1 MMKIKYKQRLILFAF
16 FLLPALAKP
25 QLIKDEFLSPV
36 FSDQFDDDKDTWR
49 NMSTSDNLFLIQD
62 GEYLLRRKNTASGYS
77 IFPKWSNKLT
87 TFSLTASM
95 KLEDSKNPEASIGLI
110 FMAQEDATGAFI
122 FEFNPKGQYR
132 LKQLVG
138 LSFKLL
144 TGDQRNN
151 GWVDSDALNPLG
163 QYNIIEIRTSKRNYD
178 IYANEKYLLSFTE
191 IAYKSGDIGF
201 SIGAATKARV
211 DFITVKEPKNEEV
224 KSSQQ
229 SGKQSNAGQAANT
242 KPSNP
247 DGAGVPDASGQ
258 ASGNSDLIL
267 KLVEQV
273 SSLKVENQMLRD
285 SLRLVKKQLR
295 AANMNKSNPDPGVK

>member
-1 MMKIKYKQRLILFAF
+1 MLIPL
-16 FLLPALAKP
+16 LAKP
-25 QLIKDEFLSPV
+25 QLIKEEFTVSV
-36 FSDQFDDDKDTWR
+36 FSDQFDDDKDVWR
-49 NMSTSDNLFLIQD
+49 NMSTADNLFLIQD

-77 IFPKWSNKLT
+77 IFPKWNNKLT
-87 TFSLTASM
+87 AFSLLASM

-144 TGDQRNN
+144 TGDAKTG
-151 GWVDSDALNPLG
+151 GWVESDALNPLG
-163 QYNIIEIRTSKRNYD
+163 QYNIIEVRTSKRNYD

-201 SIGAATKARV
+201 SIGASTKARV
-211 DFITVKEPKNEEV
+211 DFIIVKEPKTDDV
-224 KSSQQ
+224 KTISPVLNSSG
-229 SGKQSNAGQAANT
+229 STGISNT
-242 KPSNP
+242 KPSN
-247 DGAGVPDASGQ
+247 AGGNVSDVNNGQ
-258 ASGNSDLIL
+258 AGGTSDVIL

-273 SSLKVENQMLRD
+273 SNLKVENQMLRD
-285 SLRLVKKQLR
+285 SLRLLRKQL
-295 AANMNKSNPDPGVK
+295 KSATGTKPNVIEEPK